1 MELKIVGQTQKREES
16 TGYVGISTLTC
27 RELLLSATYQ
37 REAMSLILREYV
49 ETVGQLVVRFS
60 NSSLTKAST
69 AENANKTLV
78 TALILD
84 RHYLVI
90 GGQFVPLF

>member
-1 MELKIVGQTQKREES
+1 MAIKSV
-16 TGYVGISTLTC
+16 
-27 RELLLSATYQ
+27 
-37 REAMSLILREYV
+37 ILVLYPYV
-49 ETVGQLVVRFS
+49 ETVGQLVLRFS

-78 TALILD
+78 IAPILD